1 MEHTEYIEEEGT
13 ISLQDIFETI
23 KKYFW
28 FLVVTTLLGG
38 LILGTYAFFIA
49 TPKYKSTGAIMVQ
62 VSAGENGAVSTVE
75 SQRLVQ
81 STMDLLTEID
91 LIPSEAAKELKAKGY
106 NLTLKE
112 VRDNMTVSNNSGS
125 LLIQI
130 SFISTDEKLAEEAV
144 EVIINSLISI
154 SSLEVYNMD
163 KTLKDN
169 LSYLYVSEA
178 KYHSPNKILTTFVGI
193 LLGGVIGLVLV
204 FAFEFINAGYKT
216 KEEIEA
222 ELKVQVLGEIPEYEV
237 K

>member
-23 KKYFW
+23 KKHFW

-38 LILGTYAFFIA
+38 LILGSYAFFIA

-91 LIPSEAAKELKAKGY
+91 LIPSEAAKELQARGY
-106 NLTLKE
+106 NLTLNE
-112 VRDNMTVSNNSGS
+112 VRDNMSVSNNSGS

-130 SFISTDEKLAEEAV
+130 SFISTDEELAEEAV

-178 KYHSPNKILTTFVGI
+178 KFHSPNKILITFVG
-193 LLGGVIGLVLV
+193 LFFVVVIGLVLV
-204 FAFEFINAGYKT
+204 CIIYNMYFIHVIY
-216 KEEIEA
+216 I
-222 ELKVQVLGEIPEYEV
+222 
-237 K
+237 

>member
-1 MEHTEYIEEEGT
+1 
-13 ISLQDIFETI
+13 
-23 KKYFW
+23 
-28 FLVVTTLLGG
+28 
-38 LILGTYAFFIA
+38 
-49 TPKYKSTGAIMVQ
+49 MVQ

-91 LIPSEAAKELKAKGY
+91 LIPSEAAKELQARGY
-106 NLTLKE
+106 NLTLNE
-112 VRDNMTVSNNSGS
+112 VRDNMSVSNNSGS

-154 SSLEVYNMD
+154 SSLEVYNME
-163 KTLKDN
+163 KTLKGN